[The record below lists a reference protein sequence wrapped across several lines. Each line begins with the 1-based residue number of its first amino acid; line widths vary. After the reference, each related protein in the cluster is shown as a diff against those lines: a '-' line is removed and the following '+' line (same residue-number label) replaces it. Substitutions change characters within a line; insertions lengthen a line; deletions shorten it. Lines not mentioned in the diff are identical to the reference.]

1 MLILKR
7 FPMPPTSNRLLM
19 PSRGR
24 LIKSTEYRAYE
35 QKVVSFHMRN
45 VMNLAEIEHAFKGNK
60 YLRIDT
66 LFVFAQKR
74 LISKKNEVKSLDA
87 SNRIK
92 IVHDVISKLIHIDD
106 KYFTCGYFE
115 KAFCENES
123 EEQVIIKFSE
133 VIDIFNYKVL
143 DWDTVGNKATN
154 NKHQA

>member
-19 PSRGR
+19 PCRGR
-24 LIKSTEYRAYE
+24 LIKSVEYRAYE

-45 VMNLAEIEHAFKGNK
+45 ITNLAEIEHAFKGNK
-60 YLRIDT
+60 FLRIDT

-115 KAFCENES
+115 KAFCEAEN

-133 VIDIFNYKVL
+133 VTDIFNYKYL
-143 DWDTVGNKATN
+143 DWNTVENKTISLEH
-154 NKHQA
+154 KT